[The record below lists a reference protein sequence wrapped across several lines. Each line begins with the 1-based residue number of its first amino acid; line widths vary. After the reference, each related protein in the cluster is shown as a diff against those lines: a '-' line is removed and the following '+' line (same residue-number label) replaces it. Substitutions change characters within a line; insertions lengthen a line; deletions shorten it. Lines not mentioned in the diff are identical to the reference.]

1 MATSYA
7 ARKNCWRFSSDSFAI
22 IITDL
27 LPVASRPHSCWRPP

>member
-22 IITDL
+22 IATDL
-27 LPVASRPHSCWRPP
+27 LPVV